1 MKNFLPCLLFFC
13 FTACKTTQISLDK
26 YAWQS
31 VTPTNECQKRHECA
45 MSHAHNKLYLVGGRG
60 VKPVE
65 QYDPLSKTW
74 SKMVETPFEMHHF
87 QAVSY
92 KNEIYVLGALTG
104 KYPHET
110 PIENIWIFNPPK
122 NEWRKGAAIPK
133 DRLRGAAAAFA
144 YNDKIYIAC
153 GIIDGHWDGHVTWFD
168 AYNPKT
174 DTWEKLP
181 DAPHARDHIQGAV
194 IDQKL
199 YLAGGRR
206 STAKTNQVFQLTVAE
221 TDVFDF
227 KTQKWTTLPA
237 SNNIPTQR
245 AGCTAVTLGN
255 YLIVIGGESGQTKAH
270 DEVEY
275 FDTKQQKWSHSTRL
289 KTGRHGTQAVV
300 LDNKIYIAAGS
311 ANKGGGPEL
320 TLIEVFE
327 YKQ

>member
-1 MKNFLPCLLFFC
+1 MKNYFYYTLLFLC
-13 FTACKTTQISLDK
+13 ILSCKTSQIDFTNRT
-26 YAWQS
+26 WQDF
-31 VTPTNECQKRHECA
+31 TPINECQKRHECA
-45 MSHAHNKLYLVGGRG
+45 FSHAHNKLYLLGGRG

-65 QYDPLSKTW
+65 ELDPLSKKW
-74 SKMVETPFEMHHF
+74 SKMVETPLEMHHF
-87 QAVSY
+87 QAVAY

-110 PIENIWIFNPPK
+110 PIEHIWIFNPIK

-144 YNDKIYIAC
+144 YKDKIYVAC
-153 GIIDGHWDGHVTWFD
+153 GITDGHWDGHVTWFD
-168 AYNPKT
+168 AYDPLSNR
-174 DTWEKLP
+174 WEKLP
-181 DAPHARDHIQGAV
+181 DAPHARDHISGTV
-194 IDQKL
+194 IGDKL

-206 STAKTNQVFQLTVAE
+206 SSAKTQQVFQLTVPE

-245 AGCTAVTLGN
+245 AGCTSIALGN
-255 YLIVIGGESGQTKAH
+255 NLIVIGGESSQPKAH
-270 DEVEY
+270 DEVEC
-275 FDTKQQKWSHSTRL
+275 FDTKMQKWSPSPRL

-300 LDNKIYIAAGS
+300 LNGKIYIAAGS

-320 TLIEVFE
+320 TLVEIF
-327 YKQ
+327 